1 MTLTP
6 LIINIFLVCSIFLGL
21 IICFFGFR
29 IFRFAL
35 SVGGFIAGATFFAG
49 VAYTLTGGK
58 DPVVMLISGIS
69 GGIISVLILLYLYS
83 AGIFLLGSIFGII
96 VTSVGFAIFDVE
108 AGYLI
113 YIIPAIL
120 FGVISVLLQKFMIVL
135 ITSFSGAWVTV
146 ISGLYLLNS
155 DIKPFNPDF
164 VNNISDIETY
174 RIILSWVALF
184 GMGFVSQ
191 YIIFPKKKHKVENTT
206 LKDKNTEDQKY

>member
-6 LIINIFLVCSIFLGL
+6 LVINIFSACLIFLGL

-49 VAYTLTGGK
+49 VAYTLTDGK
-58 DPVVMLISGIS
+58 DAMVMLIAGIS
-69 GGIISVLILLYLYS
+69 GGVISAFILLYLYS
-83 AGIFLLGSIFGII
+83 VGIFLLGSIFGII
-96 VTSVGFAIFDVE
+96 VTSVYFAIFNIEV
-108 AGYLI
+108 GYLI
-113 YIIPAIL
+113 YLIPAIL
-120 FGVISVLLQKFMIVL
+120 CGAITVLLQKFMIVL

-155 DIKPFNPDF
+155 DIKPFSPEF
-164 VNNISDIETY
+164 VNNISDIDTY

-184 GMGFVSQ
+184 GLGFVSQ
-191 YIIFPKKKHKVENTT
+191 YIIFPTKQQKPDFPFKG
-206 LKDKNTEDQKY
+206 KDTND